1 MASDANLIKGAYD
14 AAGSRTM
21 QQWNHAKHQE
31 LMKIG
36 KMVESWDFGTG
47 AQRIIDSNG
56 RLPQS
61 EINAMRDELS
71 GPMKDEFMNGDK
83 KKQEEIQAQVVAM
96 KEQRDLYKQMRQGLA
111 MSVTSKELSQSFM
124 NSPEGKDVLNL
135 MRDGNPNLVKK
146 TCPEG
151 EDNCEDKGS
160 LGVMMTDHKKIS
172 DTQQAMRNKEM
183 EINNL
188 EQMYDTG
195 ATYGDESDLDALYK
209 ELSLMQELV
218 DSKPTTWK
226 SLQQIN
232 GTVLKID
239 KSTINVLEAARNKTL
254 EKAFNTLPEDD
265 KPFNRDQA
273 AQMINNTIVN
283 KGNLQSMIYDEMI
296 PGRSFYND
304 MIGNIQGG
312 TYSQYGITD
321 AQMEMADLNADGII
335 DKNEATHIGNEMLK
349 NEEYA
354 KEELSEYMVNYLQQN
369 HNMGLK
375 SRRETYI
382 DKDESTL
389 EEDTTQNVIDYVPQS
404 QREDKE
410 EEDVG
415 DAIESNDVVA

>member
-111 MSVTSKELSQSFM
+111 LSVTSKELSQSFM

-151 EDNCEDKGS
+151 EDNCED
-160 LGVMMTDHKKIS
+160 
-172 DTQQAMRNKEM
+172 
-183 EINNL
+183 NNL

-283 KGNLQSMIYDEMI
+283 KGNLQSMIYDEII

-321 AQMEMADLNADGII
+321 VQMEMADLNADGII